1 MTHITSPPPYDT
13 HHVTTAIPLTCTH
26 THTLHAPHI
35 PRIPPHSPA
44 PPGIL
49 IFALGAQEDTDGT
62 ASSILVHPGY
72 QHLIQEEIAF
82 VIAPANPQRKLDDS
96 ISTFFRQLPDAGDAS
111 DSDTD
116 NDAGAHAH
124 LLSRAPS
131 AAAPSASLQLARSR
145 GELGPRPGKGD
156 PPPDHL
162 ASAVR
167 IAGSGFGFSARKQ
180 TPAPR
185 LVTGEGGAAADTSHY
200 YGGAEVCARGC
211 AERDVG
217 RFARWK
223 R

>member
-1 MTHITSPPPYDT
+1 M
-13 HHVTTAIPLTCTH
+13 H

-49 IFALGAQEDTDGT
+49 IFALGDQEDTDGT
-62 ASSILVHPGY
+62 VSSLLVHPGY
-72 QHLIQEEIAF
+72 HHLIQEEVAF

-96 ISTFFRQLPDAGDAS
+96 IITFFRQLPDTGDAS

-131 AAAPSASLQLARSR
+131 AAAPSASLQLARAR

-156 PPPDHL
+156 P
-162 ASAVR
+162 V
-167 IAGSGFGFSARKQ
+167 
-180 TPAPR
+180 
-185 LVTGEGGAAADTSHY
+185 
-200 YGGAEVCARGC
+200 
-211 AERDVG
+211 
-217 RFARWK
+217 
-223 R
+223 